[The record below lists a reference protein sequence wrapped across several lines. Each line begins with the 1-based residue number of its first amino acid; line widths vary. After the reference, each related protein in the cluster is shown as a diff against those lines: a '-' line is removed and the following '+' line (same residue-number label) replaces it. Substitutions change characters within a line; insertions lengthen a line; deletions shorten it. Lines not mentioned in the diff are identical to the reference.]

1 MGQIWKHN
9 PYKME
14 ENPWKFMKIHRR
26 IAGFARHSWLLESLP
41 HDIIWLWLTVRH
53 GKSPCL
59 RTVNHLFLWAISHN
73 QAKPMVFGR
82 SKTTSD
88 GPNRTQ
94 LLIWMFP
101 SGWYLQ
107 DLTPTSKTIWKMGQI
122 NKLLLSTSVVNP
134 LGIGQWCYTC
144 WTWKKTVKMT
154 ISLWNLMTFYPNF
167 TGVWK
172 IWTLLSPKK
181 HSGKF
186 KTTQTTAYNNKFNL
200 WLQARTS
207 VFDSPTKIW
216 KAPMFLCISVSCN
229 LTLTCLTPGKIQTLA
244 ILLWFTSDHMH

>member
-1 MGQIWKHN
+1 
-9 PYKME
+9 
-14 ENPWKFMKIHRR
+14 
-26 IAGFARHSWLLESLP
+26 
-41 HDIIWLWLTVRH
+41 
-53 GKSPCL
+53 
-59 RTVNHLFLWAISHN
+59 
-73 QAKPMVFGR
+73 MVFGR

-154 ISLWNLMTFYPNF
+154 ISPWNLMTFCPNF

-172 IWTLLSPKK
+172 NLNSAFPRFLR
-181 HSGKF
+181 SGKF
-186 KTTQTTAYNNKFNL
+186 KTTQTTQYNNKFNL
-200 WLQARTS
+200 WLQGREINP
-207 VFDSPTKIW
+207 VDPW
-216 KAPMFLCISVSCN
+216 KPFLFHSIS
-229 LTLTCLTPGKIQTLA
+229 
-244 ILLWFTSDHMH
+244 FF